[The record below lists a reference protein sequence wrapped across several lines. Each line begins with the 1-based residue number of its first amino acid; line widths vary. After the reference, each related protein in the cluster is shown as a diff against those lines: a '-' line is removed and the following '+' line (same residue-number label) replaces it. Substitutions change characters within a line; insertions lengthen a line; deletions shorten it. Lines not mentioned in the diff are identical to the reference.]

1 MLVLPRP
8 DLRPISVALPRI
20 ESSTDLGVF
29 MAALFISIVVPVL
42 VFLAFQR
49 QFLRAAGSAGAIKG

>member
-1 MLVLPRP
+1 
-8 DLRPISVALPRI
+8 
-20 ESSTDLGVF
+20 VF